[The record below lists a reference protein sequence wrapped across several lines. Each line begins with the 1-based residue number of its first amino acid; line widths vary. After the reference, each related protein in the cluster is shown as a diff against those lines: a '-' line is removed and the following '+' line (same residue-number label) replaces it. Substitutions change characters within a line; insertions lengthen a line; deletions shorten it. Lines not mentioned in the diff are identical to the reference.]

1 MTILQEDSLGNDIE
15 GANQIKQKSWLFKS
29 LFVFSNCDWHGVH
42 LHVQLSP
49 RYIFNE
55 DRELQRINTVVTI
68 ENPFRIKQFSRI
80 FDEDKTDKNDAMRI
94 ADF

>member
-1 MTILQEDSLGNDIE
+1 MYS
-15 GANQIKQKSWLFKS
+15 F
-29 LFVFSNCDWHGVH
+29 HP
-42 LHVQLSP
+42 LHF
-49 RYIFNE
+49 YE